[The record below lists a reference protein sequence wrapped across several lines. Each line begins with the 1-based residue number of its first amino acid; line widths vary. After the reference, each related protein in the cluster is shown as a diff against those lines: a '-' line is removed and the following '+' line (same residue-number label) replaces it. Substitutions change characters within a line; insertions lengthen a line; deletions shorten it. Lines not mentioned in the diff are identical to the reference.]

1 VLYLVAG
8 GKDPAHLPQITFSLV
23 LLGGIGLEWLL
34 TRADDWLKGGV
45 DAYVGAASL
54 VILTFVLLRV
64 SGFAYLGQGEILLVA
79 FLTLLLF
86 VALIA
91 LIAMFGV
98 WFGPRQGPMGAAA
111 AVLLMLSAFSVR
123 TAWGVNFLRSSD
135 PMEPLVV
142 APTSPD
148 VRSLISTLEGLS
160 KRRQGDPRVL
170 SVGVQSAH
178 EDVLG
183 WYLREFDKADFG
195 ASLARSSPADAMISD
210 LPEGDDSPQGPE
222 GYVGQRFEIRSRWS
236 LEELGAGMGDP
247 AFWRW
252 LLDRQ
257 APGNPSYRD
266 VILWTLRE
274 RP

>member
-1 VLYLVAG
+1 
-8 GKDPAHLPQITFSLV
+8 
-23 LLGGIGLEWLL
+23 
-34 TRADDWLKGGV
+34 
-45 DAYVGAASL
+45 
-54 VILTFVLLRV
+54 
-64 SGFAYLGQGEILLVA
+64 
-79 FLTLLLF
+79 
-86 VALIA
+86 
-91 LIAMFGV
+91 
-98 WFGPRQGPMGAAA
+98 MGAAA
-111 AVLLMLSAFSVR
+111 AVLLLLSAFSVR

-178 EDVLG
+178 EGVLG

-195 ASLARSSPADAMISD
+195 SPLARSSPADAMISD
-210 LPEGDDSPQGPE
+210 LPEGDDSSQGPE

-236 LEELGAGMGDP
+236 LEELDAGMGDP

-257 APGNPSYRD
+257 APGSPSYRD
-266 VILWTLRE
+266 VTLWTLRE